1 MEIFPLNSIPKIEMY
16 KLKYFIY
23 LFLTIM
29 VIGCKG
35 DVELALERGIQ
46 YYEWNMM
53 EKAALEFKFVIH
65 TLAGQN
71 STLKYKQIKLLSRA
85 HHNLAVAYAKKTWYS
100 DAVAEAQKAFE
111 LIPTDD
117 NRKVLELIQK
127 KQSGESIN
135 SNGIKPSS
143 R

>member
-1 MEIFPLNSIPKIEMY
+1 MK
-16 KLKYFIY
+16 KYLSLLLIITT
-23 LFLTIM
+23 L
-29 VIGCKG
+29 GCKG
-35 DVELALERGIQ
+35 DAELAMERGIQ
-46 YYEWNMM
+46 YYEWEKI
-53 EKAALEFKFVIH
+53 EKAILEFKYVIH
-65 TLAGQN
+65 TLSDETEKQD
-71 STLKYKQIKLLSRA
+71 YKHIQLLSRA

-127 KQSGESIN
+127 KQSGDSIN
-135 SNGIKPSS
+135 SNGAKPFN